1 MCHDETKDARLLA
14 EGYPRGSRTLLGA
27 FSRFGAPD
35 VAAWF
40 RGRGVELKTEEDGRM
55 FPTTDSSESIV
66 SALSEAA
73 EAAGVVV
80 LTRHRVAAI
89 DVVEDGEA
97 EGSERFA
104 LRVAHGDGEE
114 VVRCR
119 SVLLAS
125 GGTRDG
131 HKLAERLGLPL
142 VNPVPSLFTPTLAP
156 NPVSAELAGVT
167 VPEVELTLVLAAAAA
182 GGRR

>member
-1 MCHDETKDARLLA
+1 
-14 EGYPRGSRTLLGA
+14 
-27 FSRFGAPD
+27 
-35 VAAWF
+35 
-40 RGRGVELKTEEDGRM
+40 M

-73 EAAGVVV
+73 EAAGVTV

-114 VVRCR
+114 V
-119 SVLLAS
+119 A
-125 GGTRDG
+125 
-131 HKLAERLGLPL
+131 LPL
-142 VNPVPSLFTPTLAP
+142 GPPR
-156 NPVSAELAGVT
+156 E
-167 VPEVELTLVLAAAAA
+167 
-182 GGRR
+182 RRHARRP

>member
-1 MCHDETKDARLLA
+1 
-14 EGYPRGSRTLLGA
+14 
-27 FSRFGAPD
+27 
-35 VAAWF
+35 
-40 RGRGVELKTEEDGRM
+40 M

-89 DVVEDGEA
+89 DVVDDGEA

-131 HKLAERLGLPL
+131 HKLAERLGLQGGVVSDARTLLEEDGGGASMEEVLSDLALIVSLPAACSVQQASGLEAPTPL
-142 VNPVPSLFTPTLAP
+142 VKWRRSQVRTSCLNAARAHCLPPLASDRTPETWMASQL
-156 NPVSAELAGVT
+156 
-167 VPEVELTLVLAAAAA
+167 
-182 GGRR
+182 